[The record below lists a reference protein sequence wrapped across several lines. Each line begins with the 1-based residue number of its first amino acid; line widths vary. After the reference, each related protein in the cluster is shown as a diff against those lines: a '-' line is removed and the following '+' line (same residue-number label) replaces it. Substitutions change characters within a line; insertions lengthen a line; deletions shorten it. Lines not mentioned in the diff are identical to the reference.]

1 MIDRDVRNAVYDA
14 FATTGRPPHAGTLDR
29 ITGSRHETADALA
42 RLHDAHALVLDE
54 TGAIR
59 MALPFSAVPTG
70 ITVRSAGVAYTPNC
84 AWDAL
89 AIPVALGRAGTVTG
103 TWWDEDIPITFE
115 VSPESPPDVEGFI
128 HFVVP
133 ARRWWDDIAF
143 T

>member
-29 ITGSRHETADALA
+29 ITGSHHETADALA
-42 RLHDAHALVLDE
+42 RLHDPPALVLD
-54 TGAIR
+54 
-59 MALPFSAVPTG
+59 
-70 ITVRSAGVAYTPNC
+70 VRSAGVAYTPNC

-89 AIPVALGRAGTVTG
+89 AIPVALGKAGTVTG

>member
-1 MIDRDVRNAVYDA
+1 MDQDLRNAVYES
-14 FATTGRPPHAGTLDR
+14 FAATGRPPELEDLDR
-29 ITGSRHETADALA
+29 ISGSRHETESALA
-42 RLHDAHALVLDE
+42 RLHETHAVVLDDD
-54 TGAIR
+54 GSIR

-89 AIPVALGRAGTVTG
+89 AIPVALGRAGTVTA
-103 TWWDEDIPITFE
+103 TWWDDGSPVAFE

-133 ARRWWDDIAF
+133 ALRWWDDIAF